1 MKNGEAASNE
11 LMNIDRLKKGGLM
24 ARDETGGVIFGEE
37 RKFPRRLPTRDWG
50 MVPLKK
56 LAIADTWVLKIFI
69 FRGKNDFTAVAI
81 NAHRY

>member
-1 MKNGEAASNE
+1 
-11 LMNIDRLKKGGLM
+11 M

-56 LAIADTWVLKIFI
+56 LAIADT
-69 FRGKNDFTAVAI
+69 
-81 NAHRY
+81 